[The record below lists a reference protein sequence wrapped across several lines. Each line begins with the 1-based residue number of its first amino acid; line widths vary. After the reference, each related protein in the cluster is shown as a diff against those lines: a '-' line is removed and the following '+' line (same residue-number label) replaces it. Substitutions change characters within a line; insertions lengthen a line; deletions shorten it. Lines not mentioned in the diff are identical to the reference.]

1 MTKSNLLGLAILAL
15 TFATAGAASAKDKYV
30 DCIDPD
36 VAKSCMECAQGGP
49 QVCCPKVG
57 TCTVNK
63 GGDELI
69 GDPIL
74 APAACSEPETQEPT
88 SEADEQQS

>member
-1 MTKSNLLGLAILAL
+1 MKKSGLLYLAIFAVSLA
-15 TFATAGAASAKDKYV
+15 AAGAASAKDKYV
-30 DCIDPD
+30 ECIDPD

-63 GGDELI
+63 GGTDLLS
-69 GDPIL
+69 G
-74 APAACSEPETQEPT
+74 PAACAEPESQEPIGPA
-88 SEADEQQS
+88 SEGSEQPS